1 MKTIQ
6 FHYVAFKYAETQPD
20 GHWFDKETLRFFKSR
35 LPKVAYETDAGRF
48 FITSEADPSGERR
61 YTVREQLPNGNIET
75 VGPFHVWKTQ
85 AIAKAKLTEVANAK
99 WWTESLGRIELRIPL
114 ELARSCCHPGDCE
127 ADVLAAR
134 EHWLIVDQ
142 LARLVPSTVAEALKE
157 YGAWSDEELADHD
170 QNLTR
175 LLWLACSDVAEE
187 HVDA

>member
-1 MKTIQ
+1 MTTIQ
-6 FHYVAFKYAETQPD
+6 FHHVAFKYAETQPD
-20 GHWFDKETLRFFKSR
+20 GHWF
-35 LPKVAYETDAGRF
+35 
-48 FITSEADPSGERR
+48 FITSETDPSGERR

-114 ELARSCCHPGDCE
+114 ELARTCCHPGDCE

-142 LARLVPSTVAEALKE
+142 LARLVPATVAEALKE